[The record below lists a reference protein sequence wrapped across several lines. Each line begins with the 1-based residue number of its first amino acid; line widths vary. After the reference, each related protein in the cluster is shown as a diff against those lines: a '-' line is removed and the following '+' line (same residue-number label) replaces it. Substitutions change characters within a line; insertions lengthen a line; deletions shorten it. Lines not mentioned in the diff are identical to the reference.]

1 MSSINYVLN
10 NQSDKP
16 FLIEEFYNLSCS
28 TGELEIFLE
37 QVEGN
42 YHGLIGHYMG
52 KTIEEYD
59 TTVLVDYIHKEFLEF
74 FIENNPN

>member
-1 MSSINYVLN
+1 LN

-16 FLIEEFYNLSCS
+16 FLIEEFYNLNCS
-28 TGELEIFLE
+28 ALELEDFLE
-37 QVEGN
+37 QVEGF

-59 TTVLVDYIHKEFLEF
+59 TNIVVDVIHKEFLEF
-74 FIENNPN
+74 FISNNPNQ